1 MGVGGTRKTLTSHA
15 VHYMVNGLTLML
27 AAQPCSTMKTWAPST
42 DSRVMVYFN
51 SSDVRQGPGK
61 AAYYTKLTQTTL
73 QWVYI
78 KTWNTLLGL
87 QNFIRYGRCSTLESQ
102 VLWSTPCWQVTE
114 GLGCSSWNSRDTT
127 WNTKFSPHSSRVAD
141 WNVKA
146 TVNSSYFIYSYSAW
160 HFYDISLKKKKK
172 ERETQRTCGTVTLPV
187 RAPACTS
194 MSQAY
199 SSVSLPAGKPS
210 AENIAWAR
218 ICRPERL
225 RCPSHN
231 TPSTAGRYTI
241 KRSQNGRN
249 D

>member
-1 MGVGGTRKTLTSHA
+1 M
-15 VHYMVNGLTLML
+15 
-27 AAQPCSTMKTWAPST
+27 
-42 DSRVMVYFN
+42 
-51 SSDVRQGPGK
+51 
-61 AAYYTKLTQTTL
+61 
-73 QWVYI
+73 
-78 KTWNTLLGL
+78 
-87 QNFIRYGRCSTLESQ
+87 
-102 VLWSTPCWQVTE
+102 
-114 GLGCSSWNSRDTT
+114 
-127 WNTKFSPHSSRVAD
+127 
-141 WNVKA
+141 
-146 TVNSSYFIYSYSAW
+146 
-160 HFYDISLKKKKK
+160 
-172 ERETQRTCGTVTLPV
+172 TLPV

-249 D
+249 DQKTVYTLNKADIHFTEVTSIQPGSCRWQRRVVGRGWAATGFPCSPSSSQSTNVPDILSDHPDCHCCNAVMQRQIFITIHKDTGFIRV